1 MGICLPFTYQPMEG
15 NSMFYPRFFLLIRR
29 RICVQLAGLDPMIG
43 TVFGALL
50 LSMAI
55 LAMLGGVR

>member
-1 MGICLPFTYQPMEG
+1 
-15 NSMFYPRFFLLIRR
+15 MFYPRYFLLIRR